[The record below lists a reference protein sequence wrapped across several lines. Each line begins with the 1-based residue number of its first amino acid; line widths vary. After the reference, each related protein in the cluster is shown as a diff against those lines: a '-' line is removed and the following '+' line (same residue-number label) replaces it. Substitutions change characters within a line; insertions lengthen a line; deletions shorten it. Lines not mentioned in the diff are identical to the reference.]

1 MIIIRMVRG
10 LPYEI
15 DMNLCGRGME
25 EFLRLK
31 INRMYRAMKKK
42 DICDFDKQLELYDKI
57 KDLAKILGIN
67 TEVYDKKVDD
77 LIERIERFQ
86 HKT

>member
-1 MIIIRMVRG
+1 
-10 LPYEI
+10 
-15 DMNLCGRGME
+15 LCGRGME